1 MHSASEPVRKLS
13 SEGVRQTPVLVV
25 ISIQRIRPKELPRQS
40 LVPMERKEDAGGRRT
55 NMPGKL
61 LALAPPPGTV
71 RALIGAAISL
81 PEYLSGRQHVDVPPF
96 FPDETLGN

>member
-1 MHSASEPVRKLS
+1 
-13 SEGVRQTPVLVV
+13 
-25 ISIQRIRPKELPRQS
+25 
-40 LVPMERKEDAGGRRT
+40 MERKEDASGRRT

-71 RALIGAAISL
+71 AALIGAAIPL

-96 FPDETLGN
+96 FPDETLRNALAILGAAASMSELVHVFGVPHDPVGIPVA